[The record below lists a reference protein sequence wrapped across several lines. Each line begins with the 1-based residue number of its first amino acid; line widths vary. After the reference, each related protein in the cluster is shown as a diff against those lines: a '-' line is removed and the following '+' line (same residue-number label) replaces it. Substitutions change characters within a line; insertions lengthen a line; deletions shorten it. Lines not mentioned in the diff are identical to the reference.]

1 MPGTAPASRSP
12 FRLSVENA
20 SRSLLT
26 RLHRLPRL
34 LLPLV
39 TGILFAVGVLGPLT
53 IALIALAAIF
63 VFVTWL
69 AYLSWPAVTAGGKL
83 MRLLMVVLVGVLIA
97 IRLWQR

>member
-83 MRLLMVVLVGVLIA
+83 MRLLMVMLVGVLIA